1 MPDDDSFVVVNDQV
15 DLTATTQTVVDS
27 RQEQETSFEHLDE
40 EKYEL
45 EVGFIQIWTR
55 KIRHINILNTTI
67 NILKHVNPSAGSVG
81 WSTFPF

>member
-45 EVGFIQIWTR
+45 EVGFIE
-55 KIRHINILNTTI
+55 IL
-67 NILKHVNPSAGSVG
+67 S
-81 WSTFPF
+81 